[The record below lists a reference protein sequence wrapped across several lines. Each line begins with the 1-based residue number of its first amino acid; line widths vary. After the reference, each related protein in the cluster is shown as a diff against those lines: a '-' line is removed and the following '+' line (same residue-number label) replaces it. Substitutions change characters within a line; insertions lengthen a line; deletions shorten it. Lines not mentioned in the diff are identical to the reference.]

1 MVTKI
6 IWNKRAIATFD
17 EITIYLL
24 DNFSLQTAQN
34 FFDGVYDKIDWV
46 CKHPTSGRKV
56 RDTKTLL
63 SVNFGKHHQLYFR
76 TKGKTLYIC
85 DFFDTRQDP
94 SKRPY

>member
-6 IWNKRAIATFD
+6 IWNNRALDTFD
-17 EITIYLL
+17 EITTYLC
-24 DNFSLQTAQN
+24 DNFSLKTAQN
-34 FFDGVYDKIDWV
+34 FAESAYKKIDWV

-56 RDTKTLL
+56 RSMKTLL
-63 SVNFGKHHQLYFR
+63 MVNFGKHHQLYFR
-76 TKGKTLYIC
+76 TKGKTLFIC